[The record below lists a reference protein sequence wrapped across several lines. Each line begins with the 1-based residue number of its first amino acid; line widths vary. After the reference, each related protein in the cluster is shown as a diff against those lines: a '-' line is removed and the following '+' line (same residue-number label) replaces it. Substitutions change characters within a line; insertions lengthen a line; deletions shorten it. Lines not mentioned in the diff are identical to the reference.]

1 MRYRVAEHMASI
13 QYFLRNGIIPLFLVW
28 RFLDFAI
35 AYAAAFALPYYG
47 NFSHPSTL
55 AKYNFPQW
63 IKGFAQFDGIFYLR
77 IAQDGYSQFEHA
89 FFPLYPVLI
98 NFLTPIFTGN
108 KLITSL
114 FIANASFLAG
124 LFVFRKYLL
133 LILPAAQHK
142 HIACIILALL
152 LFPTSFFFGSSYTEG
167 LFFLLVVSVFYFL
180 YKKNYLLVAILAFL
194 ASLTRFIGVFLFI
207 PIFIS
212 ILQTSNFKFQIY
224 KKILAILSP
233 FLGLSLYIYYLWS
246 TIGDPF
252 AFFTSQ
258 TAFGAGRSTQ
268 LVLLPQVLYRYL
280 KILVSARVDMVY
292 FVACLELITFLFV
305 FTILILQLRD
315 LLHSKNKT
323 LLGLNLFSL
332 TNLLVPTLTGTLGS
346 IPRYGLLSLSF
357 FIYIGL
363 LKSTKMKLLL
373 CFIFFVLHVALV
385 TLFIQGYFVS

>member
-1 MRYRVAEHMASI
+1 MARF
-13 QYFLRNGIIPLFLVW
+13 QYFLRFGIIPLYLLW
-28 RFLDFAI
+28 RLLDFVI
-35 AYAAAFALPYYG
+35 ARAAAFTLPYYG

-89 FFPLYPVLI
+89 FFPLYPALI
-98 NFLTPIFTGN
+98 NFLAPIFIGN
-108 KLITSL
+108 KLLTSL

-124 LFVFRKYLL
+124 LFVFRKYLP
-133 LILPAAQHK
+133 LILPTTRHK
-142 HIACIILALL
+142 HMAYIILALL

-167 LFFLLVVSVFYFL
+167 LFFLLVISTFYFL
-180 YKKNYLLVAILAFL
+180 YKKNYWLVAIFAFL

-207 PIFIS
+207 PILIAEYRIS
-212 ILQTSNFKFQIY
+212 NIKFPLRN
-224 KKILAILSP
+224 KLLVLSSP
-233 FLGLSLYIYYLWS
+233 FLGFGTYINYLWS
-246 TIGDPF
+246 TTSDPF

-258 TAFGAGRSTQ
+258 TAFGAERSTQ

-280 KILVSARVDMVY
+280 KILVSARLDMVY
-292 FVACLELITFLFV
+292 FVACLELTTFLFV
-305 FTILILQLRD
+305 FTILTIQLRN
-315 LLHSKNKT
+315 LLQSKNKA

-346 IPRYGLLSLSF
+346 IPRYSLFSLSF

-363 LKSTKMKLLL
+363 LKSNAVKLLL
-373 CFIFFVLHVALV
+373 CFIFFFLHVTLLA
-385 TLFIQGYFVS
+385 LFIQGYFVS